1 MQTLSTTFTFIG
13 IISALIISATLI
25 IILFIQVGANDD
37 VKGNTFFKKL
47 VEDIILGIIIIMV
60 AIPEGLPLTISISLA
75 FSLKRMYQKDKI
87 LLRDQQAVEKMGQVE
102 EFCTGKTGSL
112 TTEEMSVVKFYA

>member
-1 MQTLSTTFTFIG
+1 MSVSFTFIG
-13 IISALIISATLI
+13 IISAIIITATLI

-37 VKGNTFFKKL
+37 VKGDTFMKKL

-75 FSLKRMYQKDKI
+75 YSLKRMYENDHI
-87 LLRDQQAVEKMGQVE
+87 LLRD
-102 EFCTGKTGSL
+102 
-112 TTEEMSVVKFYA
+112 